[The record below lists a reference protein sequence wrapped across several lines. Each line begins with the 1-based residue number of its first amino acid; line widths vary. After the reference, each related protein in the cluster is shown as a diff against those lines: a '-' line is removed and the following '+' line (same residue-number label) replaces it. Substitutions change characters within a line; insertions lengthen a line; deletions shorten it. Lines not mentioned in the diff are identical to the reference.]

1 MNKHAKMLAAAAL
14 VLCLSTTAF
23 AQVTPAPRPAP
34 SVAQMTEP
42 GTLPVVIV
50 TPLTVAV
57 YGSPRNDP
65 TVIAALAALNTGL
78 SRYDMLVKGILNHT
92 QEIDFAAALKHG
104 DWFSMYPLNDMN
116 VNGYIAYLSQRLHLD
131 PDQEREVSRIEGH
144 FLADIVPLYTAYQ
157 DAFNRVVAERRAQ
170 LSRAL
175 EMQTQPTVATPPVEE
190 PAVRRVEV
198 KGTKPPAPKQFI
210 RNRDRK

>member
-1 MNKHAKMLAAAAL
+1 MNKHVKMLAAAAL
-14 VLCLSTTAF
+14 VLCLCTTAF

-34 SVAQMTEP
+34 PSVAQMTET
-42 GTLPVVIV
+42 GTLPVVVV

-57 YGSPRNDP
+57 YGSARNDP
-65 TVIAALAALNTGL
+65 TVIAAFAALNTGL
-78 SRYDMLVKGILNHT
+78 SRYDMLVRGILNHT

-104 DWFSMYPLNDMN
+104 DWFSQYPLNDMN

-131 PDQEREVSRIEGH
+131 PDQEREVARIEGY
-144 FLADIVPLYTAYQ
+144 FLADTMPLYTAYQ
-157 DAFNRVVAERRAQ
+157 DAYNRVVAERRTH

-190 PAVRRVEV
+190 APHRVEV
-198 KGTKPPAPKQFI
+198 KGAQPPAPKQFI